1 MAAEKLILFFAAIF
15 LLQKNVYGFNQDRIL
30 NGSATPEG
38 AFEFLPSLTMVI
50 PTNNFLLSGTC
61 SSTIISKRHILT
73 AAHCIFYEKPSVDAR
88 GVIHLQFFHT
98 AAFLVDYR
106 PKNNIVKDPN
116 NRVQIPLKDYSYQPK
131 FYVHPAYATAQMK
144 VNDIAIIEFPV
155 GTDLGIAP
163 IPLISNF
170 IEKDGDMA
178 IAAGYGV
185 YKMGVF
191 PNGTAYSFLPDVL
204 QNVSVVLHSTEQCKD
219 TEGQVPTLICTGTS
233 DYRAAQGDSGG
244 PLLIERYGRLYQVGV
259 LSAGL
264 SNNALYTPLSL
275 QCDWISKVT
284 NKEVNCQTLPVG
296 PNPPPP
302 RPDNKATQT
311 VPSNNKTI
319 TTSLPGTSKPE
330 AQHSNGNSGAAFA
343 FNVLLWLLIGIFYFA

>member
-1 MAAEKLILFFAAIF
+1 MAAEKLILFFVAIF
-15 LLQKNVYGFNQDRIL
+15 LLQKNVYGFNQDRII

-38 AFEFLPSLTMVI
+38 AFEFLPSLTVVI
-50 PTNNFLLSGTC
+50 PTNNFLLTGTC

-73 AAHCIFYEKPSVDAR
+73 AAHCIFAEKPSQDAHGNVR
-88 GVIHLQFFHT
+88 VQFSHT

-106 PKNNIVKDPN
+106 PENNVVKNAN
-116 NRVQIPLKDYSYQPK
+116 NRIHQIPLKDYSYQPK
-131 FYVHPAYATAQMK
+131 FYVHPAYGTVQMYM
-144 VNDIAIIEFPV
+144 NDIAVIEFPV
-155 GTDLGIAP
+155 GTDLGITP

-191 PNGTAYSFLPDVL
+191 PNGTAYSLQPDVL
-204 QNVSVVLHSTEQCKD
+204 QNVSVVLHSTEQCID
-219 TEGQVPTLICTGTS
+219 IQVSTLMCTGTS
-233 DYRAAQGDSGG
+233 DYRGAQGDSGG
-244 PLLIERYGRLYQVGV
+244 PLLIERYGTLYQVGV
-259 LSAGL
+259 LSAGV
-264 SNNALYTPLSL
+264 SNNAFYTPLSL

-302 RPDNKATQT
+302 GPDNKATQT
-311 VPSNNKTI
+311 VPSDNKTV
-319 TTSLPGTSKPE
+319 TTSFPGTSKPE
-330 AQHSNGNSGAAFA
+330 AQHSNANSGAAFA
-343 FNVLLWLLIGIFYFA
+343 FNIFLCLFIGIFFFA